1 MSSEKFCLKWND
13 FERNISSAFRDI
25 REEKEFFD
33 ITLACEEEQL
43 QAGLEK
49 PGFKKKNQLSVFFFV
64 FCFFKYLPRR
74 ESF

>member
-49 PGFKKKNQLSVFFFV
+49 NRVF
-64 FCFFKYLPRR
+64 
-74 ESF
+74 

>member
-49 PGFKKKNQLSVFFFV
+49 NPGLKKKPAQWVFFKV
-64 FCFFKYLPRR
+64 F
-74 ESF
+74 